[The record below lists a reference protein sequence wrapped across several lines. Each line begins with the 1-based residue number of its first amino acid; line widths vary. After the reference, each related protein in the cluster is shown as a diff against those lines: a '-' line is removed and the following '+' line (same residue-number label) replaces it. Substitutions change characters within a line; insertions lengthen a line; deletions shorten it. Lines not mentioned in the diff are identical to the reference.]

1 MRRVAALQFGGES
14 TKVICA
20 ADRKRS
26 LAGNGGSVTAP
37 PTLTYCRL
45 QYTQS
50 MLDRDIRRALVCY
63 TVYVPGAGVSTATAT
78 GAPWP
83 LAQIKQDSSGHYYTI
98 RSIPHA
104 AGRHNWMKGRTERHP
119 II

>member
-1 MRRVAALQFGGES
+1 MES

-37 PTLTYCRL
+37 PTLRLLTVGYNTHRAWWKETYIEL
-45 QYTQS
+45 
-50 MLDRDIRRALVCY
+50 L
-63 TVYVPGAGVSTATAT
+63 YVILYGAGVSAATAT

-83 LAQIKQDSSGHYYTI
+83 LAQIKNKTVLLYSVPVQATIIPVAPSHTRSS
-98 RSIPHA
+98 
-104 AGRHNWMKGRTERHP
+104 
-119 II
+119 